1 MFYFPLAP
9 SQEGERAERLTNTLL
24 GAKHGGRHH
33 QASRNE
39 PIRTDRS
46 QVCDVMFSSEP
57 ILRLANRFEPTDQR
71 ALSNRTDFSGRK
83 VAIFF
88 THGTPVKS
96 PARSRLCRM
105 W

>member
-1 MFYFPLAP
+1 MAP
-9 SQEGERAERLTNTLL
+9 STDGERAERLINTLF
-24 GAKHGGRHH
+24 GAKHRGRHH
-33 QASRNE
+33 LTSRNE

-71 ALSNRTDFSGRK
+71 ALSNRTDLSGRR
-83 VAIFF
+83 VANFF

-96 PARSRLCRM
+96 PARSRLGRM